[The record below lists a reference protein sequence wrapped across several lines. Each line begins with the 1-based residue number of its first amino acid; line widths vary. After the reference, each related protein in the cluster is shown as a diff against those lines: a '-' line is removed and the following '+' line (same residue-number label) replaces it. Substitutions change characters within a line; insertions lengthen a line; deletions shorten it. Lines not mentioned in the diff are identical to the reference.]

1 VAVEMIQTDSSISW
15 FRRHRGLLVFLVLG
29 ISTGL
34 FSIVVLGTAGYW
46 LTVEDEISSSDGIV
60 ILAGSIYD
68 RALYASDLYQRKLAP
83 IIYVSKPAR
92 ANVLT
97 ILEKYN
103 IHYPTIEEVNRKVLK
118 AHGVPEQSIRIIG
131 ENSISTFEEAGVLK
145 EIFGDRNLRII
156 VVTSPFHVRRARM
169 ILSRALTE
177 CDVRVV
183 GSPHS
188 PFKKKWWT
196 DQDSARMVVLEV
208 SKILFYICG
217 GRYFSSEDS
226 RDL

>member
-1 VAVEMIQTDSSISW
+1 MIRTDSSASW
-15 FRRHRGLLVFLVLG
+15 SKRHRGLLLFLIVG

-34 FSIVVLGTAGYW
+34 LFVVLLGTAGYW
-46 LTVEDEISSSDGIV
+46 LTVDDEISSSDGIV
-60 ILAGSIYD
+60 ILAGSLYD
-68 RALYASDLYQRKLAP
+68 RALYASELYQRKLAP
-83 IIYVSKPAR
+83 MIYVSKPAR
-92 ANVLT
+92 ANVFT

-103 IHYPTIEEVNRKVLK
+103 IHYPTTEEVNRKLLT
-118 AHGVPEQSIRIIG
+118 AHGVPEGSIRIIG
-131 ENSISTFEEAGVLK
+131 ANSISTFEEACVLK
-145 EIFGDRNLRII
+145 EIFGDRHLRII

-169 ILSRALTE
+169 ILNRTLTE

-188 PFKKKWWT
+188 PFKKQWWT
-196 DQDSARMVVLEV
+196 DQDSARAVVLEV

-217 GRYFSSEDS
+217 GRYFSSEGS